1 MQQLA
6 CSAVTIPRSKLLWLQ
21 PAPRTLNCEL
31 RSFFIFCL
39 NFLLSAFLPFSPP
52 LSFFLSSLF
61 GTESTFYVTINERMK
76 TCFFSC
82 WSFCRG
88 TCDGKEWIFGL
99 IKRRTFFGIPVVW
112 QINWNGGFLIF
123 GKLDITLKF
132 LDEFFEMKQIN

>member
-21 PAPRTLNCEL
+21 PAHLIASCVPFL
-31 RSFFIFCL
+31 SFASIFFFPL
-39 NFLLSAFLPFSPP
+39 FFLFRPP
-52 LSFFLSSLF
+52 LCFLSSLF

-123 GKLDITLKF
+123 GKLDIALKF